1 MTLVDS
7 TDNVLMVHAYGWAM
21 DDPKRK
27 FYYNASITLVSAVV
41 AVVVGGVEALGLLS
55 DRLGLSGGVWDAV
68 ASLNE
73 RFGAIGY
80 GIVAAFMACWIGSL
94 LSHRWRRPGIAAR

>member
-27 FYYNASITLVSAVV
+27 LYYNASITFVSAVV
-41 AVVVGGVEALGLLS
+41 AIVIGGIEALGLLS
-55 DRLGLSGGVWDAV
+55 DELGLNGGAWDAV
-68 ASLNE
+68 AAVNE
-73 RFGAIGY
+73 RFGMLGY
-80 GIVAAFMACWIGSL
+80 GIVSAFMLCWVGSVL
-94 LSHRWRRPGIAAR
+94 FHRWRKPAPLGR